1 MAVFTGSNE
10 KTVGGWLN
18 GNVFFIAFSA
28 FFADLGYQAVLVI
41 FPIFLVL
48 DLHSSII
55 YFGIASAIS
64 YGVGAFFGYF
74 GGIAGDKFGH
84 KKIAIIG
91 NIFIPLLSFTGFSVY
106 PAEAVALFSAGWWA
120 RNFRSPSRRVLLS
133 RSVFREFYG
142 RAFGFLH
149 ALDEAGGFFAGIYAL
164 ILFAYHAPIKYILII
179 TTVPLLLSTFC
190 LILISEKKLINNPDV
205 SQNIENKSTNDIK
218 NTNDI
223 NNKNEINGIN
233 IKNDNKNEINVD
245 NNLISNDNRNQV
257 GKIQNNGIAE
267 NKKLSKI
274 NDLDIKNDENKYLN
288 DKEHNLNNNL
298 FKRILIA
305 TSLYGFS
312 SFSFGFPILTIAE
325 SSKNDELGILSYILF
340 FAFTS
345 LTGLVAGRTILKT
358 VKKLALGYLLTFIG
372 SAGMALVFAFSLN
385 PLLYYVAVAFLG
397 ISLGFV
403 ETSEPTAIS
412 IISKNDNR
420 GKSMGSLTAARS
432 IGIFGGNI
440 IMGLLYSVGA
450 DYSYLYAGI
459 LSLTASLIIFT
470 SKSNI

>member
-1 MAVFTGSNE
+1 MAIFTGSNE
-10 KTVGGWLN
+10 KTGGGWLN
-18 GNVFFIAFSA
+18 SNVFFIAFSA

-91 NIFIPLLSFTGFSVY
+91 NLFIPLLSFTGFSVY

-205 SQNIENKSTNDIK
+205 NQNIENKNIND
-218 NTNDI
+218 
-223 NNKNEINGIN
+223 KNEINDITDIN
-233 IKNDNKNEINVD
+233 IKNDNKNKNNAD
-245 NNLISNDNRNQV
+245 NNLISNDNNNQIS
-257 GKIQNNGIAE
+257 KIQSNGIAE
-267 NKKLSKI
+267 NKELSKI
-274 NDLDIKNDENKYLN
+274 NNSDIKNDENKYLN

-325 SSKNDELGILSYILF
+325 SSKNDELGILSYIIF

-385 PLLYYVAVAFLG
+385 PLLYYIAVAFLG
-397 ISLGFV
+397 VSLGFI

-412 IISKNDNR
+412 IISKNDKR

-440 IMGLLYSVGA
+440 VMGLLYSVGA

-459 LSLTASLIIFT
+459 LSLAASLIIFT

>member
-1 MAVFTGSNE
+1 MTGFTGNNE
-10 KTVGGWLN
+10 KTGGGWLN
-18 GNVFFIAFSA
+18 SNVFFIAFSA
-28 FFADLGYQAVLVI
+28 FFADLGYQAVLVM

-48 DLHSSII
+48 YLHSSII

-164 ILFAYHAPIKYILII
+164 ILFAYHVPIKYILII
-179 TTVPLLLSTFC
+179 TMIPLFMSTFC
-190 LILISEKKLINNPDV
+190 LILISEKKLINNPGAN
-205 SQNIENKSTNDIK
+205 QNIENKNIND
-218 NTNDI
+218 
-223 NNKNEINGIN
+223 KNEINDIN
-233 IKNDNKNEINVD
+233 IKNDNKNKNNTD
-245 NNLISNDNRNQV
+245 NNLISNKNKNQIS
-257 GKIQNNGIAE
+257 KIQNSEIAE
-267 NKKLSKI
+267 HRESNKI
-274 NDLDIKNDENKYLN
+274 NNLDIKNDENKYLN

-312 SFSFGFPILTIAE
+312 SFSFGFPILTIAQ
-325 SSKNDELGILSYILF
+325 SSKNDELGILSYIVF

-358 VKKLALGYLLTFIG
+358 VKKLGLGYLLTFIG

-385 PLLYYVAVAFLG
+385 PLLYYIAVAFLG
-397 ISLGFV
+397 ISLGFI
-403 ETSEPTAIS
+403 ETAEPTAIS
-412 IISKNDNR
+412 IISKNDKR

-459 LSLTASLIIFT
+459 LSLAASLIIFT

>member
-1 MAVFTGSNE
+1 MAGFTGNSE
-10 KTVGGWLN
+10 KTGGGWLN
-18 GNVFFIAFSA
+18 SNVFFIAFSA
-28 FFADLGYQAVLVI
+28 FFADLGYQAVMVI

-48 DLHSSII
+48 YLHSSII

-91 NIFIPLLSFTGFSVY
+91 NLFIPLLSFTGFSIY
-106 PAEAVALFSAGWWA
+106 PAEAVALISAGWWA

-164 ILFAYHAPIKYILII
+164 ILFAYRVPIKYILII
-179 TTVPLLLSTFC
+179 TMIPLLMSTFC

-205 SQNIENKSTNDIK
+205 NQNIENKNK
-218 NTNDI
+218 NINDI
-223 NNKNEINGIN
+223 NNKNEINN
-233 IKNDNKNEINVD
+233 LDIKNDNKNKNNAD
-245 NNLISNDNRNQV
+245 NNLISNDNKNQTS
-257 GKIQNNGIAE
+257 KIQNSGIAE
-267 NKKLSKI
+267 NIELSKI
-274 NDLDIKNDENKYLN
+274 NNLDIKNDKNKYLN
-288 DKEHNLNNNL
+288 DKEHNLNDNL

-312 SFSFGFPILTIAE
+312 SFSFGFPILTIAQ
-325 SSKNDELGILSYILF
+325 SSKNDELGILSYIIF

-358 VKKLALGYLLTFIG
+358 VKKLGFGYLLTFIG
-372 SAGMALVFAFSLN
+372 SAGMALIFAFSLN
-385 PLLYYVAVAFLG
+385 PLLYYIAVAFLG
-397 ISLGFV
+397 ISLGFI
-403 ETSEPTAIS
+403 ETAEPTAIS
-412 IISKNDNR
+412 IISKNDKR

-459 LSLTASLIIFT
+459 LSLVASLIIFT

>member
-1 MAVFTGSNE
+1 MAIFTGSNE
-10 KTVGGWLN
+10 KTGGGWLN
-18 GNVFFIAFSA
+18 SNVFFIAFSA

-91 NIFIPLLSFTGFSVY
+91 NLFIPLLSFTGFSIY

-205 SQNIENKSTNDIK
+205 NQNIENKNIND
-218 NTNDI
+218 
-223 NNKNEINGIN
+223 KNEINDITDIN
-233 IKNDNKNEINVD
+233 IKNDNKNKNNAD
-245 NNLISNDNRNQV
+245 NNLISNDNNNQIS
-257 GKIQNNGIAE
+257 KIQSNGIAE
-267 NKKLSKI
+267 NKELSKI
-274 NDLDIKNDENKYLN
+274 NNSDIKNDENKYLN

-325 SSKNDELGILSYILF
+325 SSKNDELGILSYIIF

-385 PLLYYVAVAFLG
+385 PLLYYIAVAFLG
-397 ISLGFV
+397 VSLGFI

-412 IISKNDNR
+412 IISKNDKR

-440 IMGLLYSVGA
+440 VMGLLYSVGA

-459 LSLTASLIIFT
+459 LSLAASLIIFT